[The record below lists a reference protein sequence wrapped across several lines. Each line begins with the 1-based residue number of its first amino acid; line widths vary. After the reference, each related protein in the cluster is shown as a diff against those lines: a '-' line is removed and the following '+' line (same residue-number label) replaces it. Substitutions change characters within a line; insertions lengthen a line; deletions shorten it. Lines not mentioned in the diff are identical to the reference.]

1 MIMKKLAISFVIGT
15 LLGIVL
21 GVFITFN
28 LVNMLLTVA

>member
-1 MIMKKLAISFVIGT
+1 MKKLAISFVIGT